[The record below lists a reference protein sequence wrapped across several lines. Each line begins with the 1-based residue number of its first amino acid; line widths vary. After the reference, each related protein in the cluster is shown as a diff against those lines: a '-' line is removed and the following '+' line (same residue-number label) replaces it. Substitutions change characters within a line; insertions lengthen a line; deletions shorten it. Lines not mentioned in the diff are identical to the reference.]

1 MRDESHTCPQCPKSW
16 KLFRWNFHQETI
28 YWACYRSELNEH
40 NSKIV
45 PIRNPR
51 PNPWIIRDQISSFTF
66 RSKSCNLEWITV
78 LTGVHSR
85 TRGETIVEFLPSQQE
100 GSHAKQVWIY
110 SKFEFTLYCVYCM
123 LCEWKKK
130 HNTGEKDSFNT
141 KTSWYYHQWIYHSVF
156 QKTHQSIVC
165 YSQKRVS
172 WISVQS
178 SQQPLC
184 RQASKQAY
192 MVKHAIVN
200 TKASLIGLQGPHQA
214 QQHTQCKERMQMQCN
229 IATNQNNKTT
239 HHNHNHHHHHHH
251 HLVLH
256 HLTRNL
262 VLWLSLPCFMIFKKD
277 GAPCNTLISVSAWP
291 WYPWLA

>member
-1 MRDESHTCPQCPKSW
+1 MRDESHTCPKCPKSW

-40 NSKIV
+40 NSKNV
-45 PIRNPR
+45 PSRNLR
-51 PNPWIIRDQISSFTF
+51 PNPWIIRCLKSVLLHSDQRVATWNQSLKLT
-66 RSKSCNLEWITV
+66 CWEPV
-78 LTGVHSR
+78 LTGVPSR
-85 TRGETIVEFLPSQQE
+85 TRGETMVEFLPSRRKEVMQ
-100 GSHAKQVWIY
+100 

-141 KTSWYYHQWIYHSVF
+141 KTSWHYHQWIYHSVF

-184 RQASKQAY
+184 KQASLHGQA
-192 MVKHAIVN
+192 
-200 TKASLIGLQGPHQA
+200 
-214 QQHTQCKERMQMQCN
+214 CN
-229 IATNQNNKTT
+229 
-239 HHNHNHHHHHHH
+239 
-251 HLVLH
+251 
-256 HLTRNL
+256 
-262 VLWLSLPCFMIFKKD
+262 S
-277 GAPCNTLISVSAWP
+277 
-291 WYPWLA
+291 